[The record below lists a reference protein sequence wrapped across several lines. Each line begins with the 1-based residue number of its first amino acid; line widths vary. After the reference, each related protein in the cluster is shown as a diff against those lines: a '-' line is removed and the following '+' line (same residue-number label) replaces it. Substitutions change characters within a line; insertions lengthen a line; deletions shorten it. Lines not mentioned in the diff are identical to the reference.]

1 MVVDMYIQS
10 TYDAVNSDLSGKTIL
25 ITGGTGSLGKA
36 IINYLKSNK
45 IDCKIIV
52 YSRDEGKQ
60 AISFGSDKSIIRVIG
75 DIRDA
80 EKLLRTMKLHR
91 PDYVIHTAALKRIDD
106 MEYYPDE
113 CFNTNVQG
121 SVNVA
126 SASFQSD
133 VKKCI
138 LVSTDKAC
146 QPINVYGASKFMAE
160 RIFTNFDYNSSST
173 IFSSV
178 RYGNVIASRGSFIP
192 LWIDQINNG
201 QRLKLTSDK
210 CSRFLFTL
218 QDAVITVLSALV
230 QSDGGEVFV
239 PKLKSYTMVDV
250 INALKSMLN
259 VDNVEFDIVG
269 MRPGEKLHE
278 DMLGQS
284 ELDFT
289 HLSKFDS
296 NLLAILPQYTNKTFN
311 LFKYDGREFN
321 SSLFLDNN
329 EINLVELIRK
339 GLNDAE

>member
-1 MVVDMYIQS
+1 MYIQS

>member
-1 MVVDMYIQS
+1 MYIQS

-60 AISFGSDKSIIRVIG
+60 AIAFGSDKSIIRVIG

-259 VDNVEFDIVG
+259 VDTVEFDIVG

>member
-60 AISFGSDKSIIRVIG
+60 AIAFGSDKSIIRVIG

-126 SASFQSD
+126 NASFQSD

-259 VDNVEFDIVG
+259 VDTVEFDIVG